1 MKVRIGIDVGGTFT
15 DAVAVNSET
24 YELIGSVKIPTTHT
38 AKEGVAAGI
47 IQVLEKIMS
56 EYSIHPDDVAFIA
69 HGTTQATNALLEGDV
84 AQVGILT
91 LGRGVEGAK
100 AKLDTN
106 MGSIPL
112 AGGTKSITPVNVFVN
127 TGNKGILKK
136 EIDRGLDR
144 LISAGAESIVAT
156 ESFSVDDPANE
167 NMVVDACLK
176 KGIPATA
183 GNDVSKLY
191 GLKVRTRTAVVN
203 ASILP
208 KMLDAANMTESSIQ
222 KANIHAPLM
231 IMRCDGGV
239 MTVAEVQKRPILTI
253 LSGPAA
259 GVAGALMYEKLTDG
273 IFLEVG
279 GTSTDISCVR
289 DGNVMIKYAE
299 IGGHKTYLNSLD
311 VRTVGIG
318 GGSMVQLQ
326 DGKAVDMG
334 PRSAH
339 IAGLEY
345 EVYTDAVNIVD
356 PVLKAV
362 RPTETDAEYACIE
375 CSNGKKYALT
385 QSGAANIC
393 GYVAEGDYAAGN
405 REAARKAWE
414 PLAKNMGMPVEA
426 CAELCLDFSAKKNGQ
441 VVNSLIADYGL
452 DQDTLVFVGG
462 GGGASSVV
470 PHLAKTFGV
479 HHKIAKNAPVIS
491 PIGVALAM
499 VRDMVERTIA
509 SPTEEDIISI
519 RREALEKVIAAGANP
534 DTVDIKIEVDAKSNR
549 VRAVAVGATEL
560 RAKTLGG
567 KKKTNLELCQL
578 IADNLKTTPDKIV
591 VAAENEAYLAATCEI
606 SVPYMRFFR
615 KKSQAVR
622 LIDRDG
628 VIRLQRKNG
637 GVHSGKYRNLDA
649 HIQYMLDKF
658 TVYADSGEEVPNLW
672 IVNGSRLIDI
682 SALQSRDQI
691 LALAKTE
698 LTGVAPDTDLIFIA
712 TKTTEN
718 ERK

>member
-47 IQVLEKIMS
+47 IQVLERIMK
-56 EYSIHPDDVAFIA
+56 EYNIGPEDVVFIA

-91 LGRGVEGAK
+91 LGSGMEGAK
-100 AKLDTN
+100 ARLDTN

-112 AGGTKSITPVNVFVN
+112 AGGYKSITPVNVFVN
-127 TGNKGILKK
+127 TGNKNALAE
-136 EIDRGLDR
+136 EIGRGVER
-144 LISAGAESIVAT
+144 LVEEGAEAIVAT

-167 NMVVDACLK
+167 NMVVDTCRSK
-176 KGIPATA
+176 RIPATA

-208 KMLDAANMTESSIQ
+208 RMLDAANMTESSIQ

-239 MTVAEVQKRPILTI
+239 MTVSEVQKRPILTI

-279 GTSTDISCVR
+279 GTSTDISCIR

-318 GGSMVQLQ
+318 GGSMIQVQ
-326 DGKAVDMG
+326 DGRAVGMG

-345 EVYTDAVNIVD
+345 EVYTDLSNIVE
-356 PVLKAV
+356 PVLKTV
-362 RPTETDAEYACIE
+362 HPTETDAEYAYIE
-375 CSNGKKYALT
+375 CKNGKKYALT

-393 GYVAEGDYAAGN
+393 GYVAEGDYAMGN
-405 REAARKAWE
+405 KEAARKAWE
-414 PLAKNMGMPVEA
+414 PLARSMGMTVEE
-426 CAELCLDFSAKKNGQ
+426 CAKICLDFAAQINGK
-441 VVNSLIADYGL
+441 VVDSLIEDYGL
-452 DQDTLVFVGG
+452 DKDTLVFVGG
-462 GGGASSVV
+462 GGGASTVV
-470 PHLAKTFGV
+470 PHLAKAFGV
-479 HHKIAKNAPVIS
+479 SHKIANNASVLS

-499 VRDMVERTIA
+499 VRDMVERTI
-509 SPTEEDIISI
+509 SKPTEEDLVSI
-519 RREALEKVIAAGANP
+519 RREVLEKVIAAGANP
-534 DTVDIKIEVDAKSNR
+534 DTVNIKIEVDAKSSR
-549 VRAVAVGATEL
+549 MRAIAIGTTEL
-560 RAKTLGG
+560 RAKILGG
-567 KKKTNLELCQL
+567 RKKNNEELCQ
-578 IADNLKTTPDKIV
+578 IVAENLKTTPDKITI
-591 VAAENEAYLAATCEI
+591 AAENESYLVATCAVKI
-606 SVPYMRFFR
+606 PYMKLFK
-615 KKSQAVR
+615 KKSQAIR

-637 GVHSGKYRNLDA
+637 GVHQGKFRNLDA
-649 HIQYMLDKF
+649 HMKYMLDEF

-672 IVNGSRLIDI
+672 IVMGRRLIDI
-682 SALQSRDQI
+682 SALQSREQI

-698 LTGVAPDTDLIFIA
+698 LSGTDPDTDLIFIA

-718 ERK
+718 ERR

>member
-47 IQVLEKIMS
+47 IQVLEKIMT
-56 EYSIHPDDVAFIA
+56 EYNIAAEDVAFIA

-91 LGRGVEGAK
+91 LGSGVEGAK
-100 AKLDTN
+100 AKMDTN

-112 AGGTKSITPVNVFVN
+112 AGGAKSITPINVFVN
-127 TGNKGILKK
+127 TGNKNNLEDEAEKGVD
-136 EIDRGLDR
+136 E
-144 LISAGAESIVAT
+144 LIANGAVSVVAT

-167 NMVVDACLK
+167 NMVVDICLSK
-176 KGIPATA
+176 NVPATA

-208 KMLDAANMTESSIQ
+208 KMLDAANMTESSIL

-239 MTVAEVQKRPILTI
+239 MTVGEVQKRPILTI

-318 GGSMVQLQ
+318 GGSMVQIEN
-326 DGKAVDMG
+326 GKAVSMG

-345 EVYTDAVNIVD
+345 EVYTIPENIVD
-356 PVLKAV
+356 PVLKTV
-362 RPTETDAEYACIE
+362 RPTDTDAEYAYIE

-393 GYVAEGDYAAGN
+393 GYVADGDYAVGN
-405 REAARKAWE
+405 KEAAKKAWE
-414 PLAKNMGMPVEA
+414 PLARNMGMTVEE
-426 CAELCLDFSAKKNGQ
+426 CAEVCLGFSAKINGQ
-441 VVNSLIADYGL
+441 VVESLIEDYGL
-452 DQDTLVFVGG
+452 DKDSLVFVGG
-462 GGGASSVV
+462 GGGASTVV
-470 PHLAKTFGV
+470 PHLAKSFGV
-479 HHKIAKNAPVIS
+479 SHKIAKNAPVIS

-499 VRDMVERTIA
+499 VRDMVERTIVKP
-509 SPTEEDIISI
+509 SQEDIISI
-519 RREALEKVIAAGANP
+519 RREALEKAIAAGANP
-534 DTVDIKIEVDAKSNR
+534 STVDVKVEVDSKSNR
-549 VRAVAVGATEL
+549 VRAIAVGATEL

-567 KKKTNLELCQL
+567 KKKANEELCR
-578 IADNLKTTPDKIV
+578 IVAENLKTTADKIII
-591 VAAENEAYLAATCEI
+591 AAENEAYLAIACEI
-606 SVPYMRFFR
+606 KVPYLKIFK
-615 KKSQAVR
+615 KKSMAVR

-637 GVHSGKYRNLDA
+637 GIHHGKFRNLDA
-649 HIQYMLDKF
+649 HINYMLDKF

-682 SALQSRDQI
+682 SALQSREQI
-691 LALAKTE
+691 MALAKTE
-698 LTGVAPDTDLIFIA
+698 LIGVDPDTDLIFIA

-718 ERK
+718 ERR